1 MKKIIFVTL
10 FILITS
16 FVSIAGNRKADTK
29 NILNAISDYK
39 DVSGVEVISVGKL
52 GLGLA
57 KGVANLSAESKE
69 DKAILALLNGIN
81 KLVVISYEDAAA
93 AKQQE
98 LNSKL
103 SMLLKDAEKILEF
116 KNEEEA
122 VNIYGTSANGG
133 KSIEN
138 LMIFIPEEYTLICAI
153 GSIKAE
159 KIADLI
165 KIANE

>member
-10 FILITS
+10 SLLTAS
-16 FVSIAGNRKADTK
+16 FVSIAANRNTDTK

-39 DVSGVEVISVGKL
+39 DISGVEVISVGKL
-52 GLGLA
+52 GLGL
-57 KGVANLSAESKE
+57 VKE